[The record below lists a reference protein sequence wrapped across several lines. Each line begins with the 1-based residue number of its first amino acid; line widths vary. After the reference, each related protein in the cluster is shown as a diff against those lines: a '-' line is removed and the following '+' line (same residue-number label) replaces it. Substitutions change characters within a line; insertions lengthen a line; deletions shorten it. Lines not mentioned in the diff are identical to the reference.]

1 MFSLMIM
8 FDRDVRA
15 FCTMMLAVPAS
26 PSNSMG
32 LLSIVSRLILTKT
45 RVREMGWEVKVDG
58 KGEG

>member
-32 LLSIVSRLILTKT
+32 LLSIVSRLILRKT
-45 RVREMGWEVKVDG
+45 RVREMGFEV
-58 KGEG
+58 